1 MGEVWKISKE
11 INFPKLFEYI
21 DPALYCDIS
30 HFGTIVQA
38 GGTPLMVT
46 SDPSGYGFREFC
58 LKQGMDFITLKQ
70 SIFFRQM
77 S

>member
-1 MGEVWKISKE
+1 MGEVRISKE
-11 INFPKLFEYI
+11 TNFPNLFEYI
-21 DPALYCDIS
+21 NPALYFDMIC
-30 HFGTIVQA
+30 HFRTIVQA